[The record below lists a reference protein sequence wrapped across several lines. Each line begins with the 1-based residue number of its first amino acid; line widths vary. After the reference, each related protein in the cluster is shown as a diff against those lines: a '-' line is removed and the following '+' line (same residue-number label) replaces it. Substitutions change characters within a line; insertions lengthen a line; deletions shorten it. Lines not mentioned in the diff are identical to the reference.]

1 MDGYKRQREIP
12 MEISAEDFIRNIS
25 SDTHEFY
32 AQLIKVLKQISEELR
47 VLHERQDMY
56 RCTEDNKMSF

>member
-12 MEISAEDFIRNIS
+12 MEINAEDFIRNIS

-32 AQLIKVLKQISEELR
+32 AQLIKVLKQILEELR
-47 VLHERQDMY
+47 VLYER
-56 RCTEDNKMSF
+56 